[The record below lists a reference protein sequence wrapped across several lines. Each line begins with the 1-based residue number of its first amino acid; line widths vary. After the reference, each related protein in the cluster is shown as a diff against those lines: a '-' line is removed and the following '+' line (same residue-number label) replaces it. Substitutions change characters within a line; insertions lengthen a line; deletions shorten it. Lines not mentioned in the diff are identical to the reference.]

1 MPHSSLFTYTYIF
14 INYYDINIDLKR
26 FVQNNKLEFSGVKIV
41 IYSPMVNSQNFQT
54 LKVHTLR
61 FGI

>member
-1 MPHSSLFTYTYIF
+1 MHHSSLFTYTYIF

-26 FVQNNKLEFSGVKIV
+26 FVRNNKLGFSGVKIV
-41 IYSPMVNSQNFQT
+41 IYSPMMNSQNFQT